1 VGRPGELDEVL
12 TALDELL
19 VNCGYA
25 DKASWVRRR
34 RDRLRDPSA
43 ADEQGMLESELRRFI
58 HGPDGLQNLT
68 LNPSRTSGLTRD
80 SAQQRFDD
88 LATHLWILTADGEPG
103 QPPERDSRR

>member
-1 VGRPGELDEVL
+1 MERPDELDEVL

-43 ADEQGMLESELRRFI
+43 ADEREILESELRRFV
-58 HGPDGLQNLT
+58 HAPDGLHNLT
-68 LNPSRTSGLTRD
+68 LNPSRTSGLTLD
-80 SAQQRFDD
+80 DAQHRFDT
-88 LATHLWILTADGEPG
+88 LANQLWMLTA
-103 QPPERDSRR
+103 